1 MTASSASIEE
11 EISFPPKLRPKP
23 QERWIGPGKAY
34 ADHAAFDADLAAYKE
49 EKAERAIQVK
59 KRERALDRRRDRSN
73 RQRDQEHESDA
84 QRRVRQRK
92 ESEAQ
97 SAAHIK
103 REAERTAQK
112 RRAPLLVQQEAW
124 AADVAVFAAV
134 FDADEPRK
142 HPLAYSSHRS
152 GDWLS
157 DGRQIQALHNII
169 AREPPDGTECWEAT
183 VVDQMA
189 FILWRER
196 DHVGRPIH
204 KLPYRDPEDTSDD
217 WWDRPWSLRTHKG
230 DGYWMLLSLPSVPKH
245 LAAHRM
251 LKHVNKGTP
260 TNGQRASEGLG
271 PVPGWE
277 TSVALGYMTP
287 PPHQDLPRNY
297 MELIDQGGE
306 QAERH
311 RQRFCSSQRFCDGS
325 AVNGMPKP
333 GCKQWHH
340 FDVPCGQAHR
350 FPLHPN
356 AATYLP
362 RMAGIVH
369 IAGRAEPAQGH
380 MPVDEFID
388 RIRRRDRVGRQLHP
402 HEISM
407 DCSKAK
413 GRIGY
418 TSGYNITSSAS
429 GRSFW
434 SPTATLWLSGRAPA
448 CDMHWCSPTC
458 ACPNPISLEVMT
470 GAELPFFAKS
480 QQEEITCGECT
491 ES

>member
-169 AREPPDGTECWEAT
+169 ARGSLLMEPSAGKQLLLTR
-183 VVDQMA
+183 
-189 FILWRER
+189 WRSSSG
-196 DHVGRPIH
+196 VSAIMLGVPS
-204 KLPYRDPEDTSDD
+204 TSFHIAI
-217 WWDRPWSLRTHKG
+217 PRTHPMIG
-230 DGYWMLLSLPSVPKH
+230 GIGRG
-245 LAAHRM
+245 ACA
-251 LKHVNKGTP
+251 P
-260 TNGQRASEGLG
+260 TKAMATGCCCRSQVCQNIWQRIA
-271 PVPGWE
+271 
-277 TSVALGYMTP
+277 
-287 PPHQDLPRNY
+287 
-297 MELIDQGGE
+297 
-306 QAERH
+306 
-311 RQRFCSSQRFCDGS
+311 CSSTSTRACRRTAS
-325 AVNGMPKP
+325 ARARDWGLS
-333 GCKQWHH
+333 
-340 FDVPCGQAHR
+340 R
-350 FPLHPN
+350 
-356 AATYLP
+356 
-362 RMAGIVH
+362 
-369 IAGRAEPAQGH
+369 AGR
-380 MPVDEFID
+380 
-388 RIRRRDRVGRQLHP
+388 RR
-402 HEISM
+402 
-407 DCSKAK
+407 
-413 GRIGY
+413 
-418 TSGYNITSSAS
+418 
-429 GRSFW
+429 
-434 SPTATLWLSGRAPA
+434 SPWAT
-448 CDMHWCSPTC
+448 
-458 ACPNPISLEVMT
+458 
-470 GAELPFFAKS
+470 
-480 QQEEITCGECT
+480 
-491 ES
+491 